1 MKNVKRVLLEKVAK
15 TAYETSKQEAD
26 SACLCFAYQ
35 PVMPQKVKEM
45 KKKKQAVKGRRYD
58 GQNIKPTDSDEYD

>member
-1 MKNVKRVLLEKVAK
+1 MPMKNVKRALLEKVAK
-15 TAYETSKQEAD
+15 TAYETAKQEAD
-26 SACLCFAYQ
+26 SACLCFCYQ

-58 GQNIKPTDSDEYD
+58 GQNIKPTD

>member
-1 MKNVKRVLLEKVAK
+1 MKNVKRALLEKVAK
-15 TAYETSKQEAD
+15 TAYETAKQEAD
-26 SACLCFAYQ
+26 SACLCFCYQ

-58 GQNIKPTDSDEYD
+58 GQNIKPTD

>member
-1 MKNVKRVLLEKVAK
+1 MKNVKRALLEKVAK
-15 TAYETSKQEAD
+15 TAYETAKQEAET
-26 SACLCFAYQ
+26 ACLCFCYQ

-58 GQNIKPTDSDEYD
+58 GQNIKPTD